1 MFPKPSARDR
11 IRTDDTRFR
20 RAVLYPLS
28 YSGNDV
34 SLYTA
39 TRPVASCS
47 RGSLHKTHGSLCK
60 LPGRTRHQGMGIA
73 ASHPAPR
80 ESHMEEPDIRSWPG
94 LSCQF
99 GANCSCAR
107 RKDTERQAAHGTVA
121 NRTKSK
127 VTVNKPEERA
137 AWQRHGVL
145 PQVQAYELA
154 PLPSHALPEPRHA
167 QYPSLP

>member
-39 TRPVASCS
+39 ARPVASCS

-60 LPGRTRHQGMGIA
+60 LSGRTRHQGMAGFRA
-73 ASHPAPR
+73 
-80 ESHMEEPDIRSWPG
+80 G
-94 LSCQF
+94 LV
-99 GANCSCAR
+99 R
-107 RKDTERQAAHGTVA
+107 TTLAHGEKTLKDKPHTVQ
-121 NRTKSK
+121 
-127 VTVNKPEERA
+127 
-137 AWQRHGVL
+137 WQIARK
-145 PQVQAYELA
+145 A
-154 PLPSHALPEPRHA
+154 R
-167 QYPSLP
+167 

>member
-39 TRPVASCS
+39 ARPVASCS

-60 LPGRTRHQGMGIA
+60 LPGRTRHQGMAGFRA
-73 ASHPAPR
+73 
-80 ESHMEEPDIRSWPG
+80 G
-94 LSCQF
+94 LVRT
-99 GANCSCAR
+99 AL
-107 RKDTERQAAHGTVA
+107 AHGEKTLKDKPYTVQ
-121 NRTKSK
+121 
-127 VTVNKPEERA
+127 
-137 AWQRHGVL
+137 WQIARK
-145 PQVQAYELA
+145 AK
-154 PLPSHALPEPRHA
+154 
-167 QYPSLP
+167 

>member
-47 RGSLHKTHGSLCK
+47 RGSLRKPSGNLSKPHG
-60 LPGRTRHQGMGIA
+60 GTRHQVMA
-73 ASHPAPR
+73 
-80 ESHMEEPDIRSWPG
+80 RSFVPVWCE
-94 LSCQF
+94 LLLRT
-99 GANCSCAR
+99 A
-107 RKDTERQAAHGTVA
+107 KDTERQAVHGTVA

-145 PQVQAYELA
+145 PQAQAYELA